1 MTTLNFPAA
10 PASGATHNAANGLQY
25 TYDGVKWTSQGAYAT
40 GLTNP
45 LKLDDISSQ
54 FNGSLTTFNLTVSS
68 AGVNIYKAESVTI
81 SLGGV
86 IQEPTTA
93 YTINTAAG
101 TITFATAPAAGTTFF
116 GLLSST
122 IQSTVVADGAISTAK
137 IQDDAVNGTK
147 IADDSINSEHYVDGS
162 IDTAHIADS
171 QITSAKLADDAVT
184 TAKLADDSVTIHQIA
199 DNAVGINQIADNAVG
214 SNQIVAQAI
223 FNSDINN
230 SAAIA
235 QSKLNIADA
244 TTSASGYMSGSDKQ
258 IRWNREQCNR
268 RSDS

>member
-1 MTTLNFPAA
+1 MTTLNFSAA
-10 PASGATHNAANGLQY
+10 PSAGETVNASNGLQY

-101 TITFATAPAAGTTFF
+101 TINFCSAPAAGNPLFF
-116 GLLSST
+116 RDFLKFKLYSQLL
-122 IQSTVVADGAISTAK
+122 
-137 IQDDAVNGTK
+137 
-147 IADDSINSEHYVDGS
+147 
-162 IDTAHIADS
+162 
-171 QITSAKLADDAVT
+171 
-184 TAKLADDSVTIHQIA
+184 
-199 DNAVGINQIADNAVG
+199 
-214 SNQIVAQAI
+214 
-223 FNSDINN
+223 
-230 SAAIA
+230 
-235 QSKLNIADA
+235 
-244 TTSASGYMSGSDKQ
+244 
-258 IRWNREQCNR
+258 
-268 RSDS
+268 